1 MQEYNMNDVITRLNE
16 LKCNVEDKTDVYIIE
31 DLIFLMETHWGSVD
45 VSVIVDIMEESFLD

>member
-1 MQEYNMNDVITRLNE
+1 MNDVITRLNE